1 MSDLV
6 VTSAGREEGTP
17 NPNPSPN
24 PDPNSNPNPNANP
37 DPNPNPNPNP
47 NPTPNAS
54 RSEEGMGFEV
64 GAAVLMV
71 REEGLPHAR
80 LEQLYITIV

>member
-1 MSDLV
+1 M
-6 VTSAGREEGTP
+6 TSYLPPPTTERTRLANP
-17 NPNPSPN
+17 NPNP
-24 PDPNSNPNPNANP
+24 NS

-47 NPTPNAS
+47 NANPDPTPNAS